1 MDASVCTAI
10 ATQHTNTSGVV
21 EVRLNSIRTADVLVD
36 GEIIGFDESNAHQ
49 FPGDTIYSR
58 FRKCPYLL
66 KIIISSEHILIMN
79 VYIERHVVFL

>member
-10 ATQHTNTSGVV
+10 ATQHTSGVV

>member
-36 GEIIGFDESNAHQ
+36 GEVIDFDESNAHQ

-58 FRKCPYLL
+58 FRKFRYLL
-66 KIIISSEHILIMN
+66 KIT
-79 VYIERHVVFL
+79 VYYFK